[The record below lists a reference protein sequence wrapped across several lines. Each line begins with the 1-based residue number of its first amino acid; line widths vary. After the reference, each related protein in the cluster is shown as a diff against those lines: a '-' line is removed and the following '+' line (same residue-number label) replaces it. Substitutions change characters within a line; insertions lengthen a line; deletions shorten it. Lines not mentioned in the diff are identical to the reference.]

1 MGIHKSIKIITIAT
15 LILTSISTCVGA
27 RIQSLQTLDI
37 ALCILGLLAT
47 TYVVYFA
54 AFFFI
59 DKIKRDVIL
68 IKKNYWIWVILLVVA
83 VPFVF
88 ARIMLLMGMP
98 YALLADE
105 ANRYNI
111 IVAEGQAQGLSVL
124 WSAFFH
130 YLDSG
135 NQHITGEG
143 GRLMSAIMSVCGI
156 LLFNG
161 LLVSTMLSWTARRKE
176 QWDNGYIRYPLSSLP
191 KNRYAVV
198 IGANEV
204 VVPVIKDILKPYCRD
219 ERLDYLHL
227 QDNDYVVLLTSS
239 PIAQVREQLSAQLTD
254 DELNRVICYNGMR
267 NSQKEMEQLH
277 LPYASCIYILGEST
291 TGIHAETG
299 HDALN
304 MHCMNLIAHQL
315 KDYMHKMGDK
325 YVKKQCRV
333 MFDYHTTH
341 SVFQFSDIASI
352 VRETMAFIPFNL
364 YESWARKVLVDN
376 KAVNQG
382 HTIHYT
388 PLDGYEGIRATD
400 DKRVHLVIVGMSKMG
415 VALAEQT
422 LYHAHYMNADKQRT
436 RITFIDAEADKKMAF
451 FKGCHATLMELMR
464 HRYVD
469 SYANIHAPCFD
480 PMQDTDSKWKH
491 LSEDGK
497 SFIDTE
503 VEFVKGQV
511 ESDVVRSYLCELA
524 ADVQS
529 KVTIAVCLN
538 HTNQS
543 LAASLYLPIEVY
555 ESAQVQD
562 IWVYQ
567 RDVQDMVSNLT
578 DQAVSTSSIRYKK
591 LRPFGMLHEEEMGT
605 QTAYLK
611 AILVNTAYSATHD
624 HSWPV
629 DMGDKNDPGRRYA
642 QEAWEQLLVTKKW
655 SNYFFVH
662 SMYQKMRGACAQ
674 PSWAQPIIGAYND
687 PMYAHKN
694 WQQEMEQAIEHNLQA
709 MAVAEH
715 NRWNM
720 EQLLMGYSPCKK
732 AEDDRLQALVQEN
745 NQEEQARTKQT
756 LKLSAAKVHPNI
768 CDYKHLSLIDP
779 AAKDY
784 DTLLIRAIPRI
795 LMLVDGYGMCQ
806 YKNPETI

>member
-1 MGIHKSIKIITIAT
+1 MGTHKLTKYTAIVA
-15 LILTSISTCVGA
+15 LILMSMSTCIGA
-27 RIQSLQTLDI
+27 KTQGLHAWDI
-37 ALCILGLLAT
+37 VMCIIGLLAT
-47 TYVVYFA
+47 TYMVYFA
-54 AFFFI
+54 VFFFVE
-59 DKIKRDVIL
+59 KIQRDVIL
-68 IKKNYWIWVILLVVA
+68 IKKNYWIWVILLVLA

-88 ARIMLLMGMP
+88 ARLILLSGVP

-105 ANRYNI
+105 ANRYSV
-111 IVAEGQAQGLSVL
+111 IVTEGQPQAFSVL

-135 NQHITGEG
+135 NQHVTADI
-143 GRLMSAIMSVCGI
+143 GRLLSALMSICGI

-176 QWDNGYIRYPLSSLP
+176 QWDNGTIRYPLCSLP

-198 IGANEV
+198 IGANEA
-204 VVPVIKDILKPYCRD
+204 VVPVIKDLLKPYCRSK
-219 ERLDYLHL
+219 RLDYLHL
-227 QDNDYVVLLTSS
+227 QDNDYVVLLTSAPVS
-239 PIAQVREQLSAQLTD
+239 QVREQLSAQLSD

-291 TGIHAETG
+291 TGLHAETG

-315 KDYMHKMGDK
+315 KDYMIQMGDK

-341 SVFQFSDIASI
+341 SVFQFSDIASV

-376 KAVNQG
+376 RANNQG
-382 HTIHYT
+382 NLIHYT
-388 PLDGYEGIRATD
+388 PLDGYEGIQAND

-422 LYHAHYMNADKQRT
+422 LYHAHYLNGDKHRT
-436 RITFIDAEADKKMAF
+436 RITFIDSQADKKLPLF
-451 FKGCHATLMELMR
+451 QGCHATLLELMR
-464 HRYVD
+464 YRYMD
-469 SYANIHAPCFD
+469 SQQDMQSPWID
-480 PMQDTDSKWKH
+480 PMQDKNSKWQH
-491 LSEDGK
+491 LSAEGK
-497 SFIDTE
+497 NFIDTE
-503 VEFVKGQV
+503 VEFIKGNV
-511 ESDVVRSYLCELA
+511 ESDAVRAYLREVA
-524 ADVQS
+524 ADTQS
-529 KVTIAVCLN
+529 KLTIAVCLN
-538 HTNQS
+538 HTNQA

-555 ESAQVQD
+555 ESDQVQD

-567 RDVQDMVSNLT
+567 RDVQDMVANLT
-578 DQAVSTSSIRYKK
+578 DQAVATSSIRYRK
-591 LRPFGMLHEEEMGT
+591 LRPFGMLHGEEMGT

-611 AILVNTAYSATHD
+611 AILVNTAYSVTHD
-624 HSWPV
+624 HPWPQ
-629 DMGDKNDPGRRYA
+629 DMGNTSDQGRQYA
-642 QEAWEQLLVTKKW
+642 QEAWEQLMVTKKW
-655 SNYFFVH
+655 SNYFFVY
-662 SMYQKMRGACAQ
+662 SMYQKLRGACAK
-674 PSWAQPIIGAYND
+674 PSWGKPIIGAYND
-687 PMYAHKN
+687 PMYAQKG
-694 WQQEMEQAIEHNLQA
+694 WQQELEQAIEENLQA
-709 MAVAEH
+709 MAMAEH

-732 AEDDRLQALVQEN
+732 EDDDILQALVRNNNTQE
-745 NQEEQARTKQT
+745 QDRTKQA

-768 CDYKHLSLIDP
+768 CDYQHLSLIDP
-779 AAKDY
+779 AAHDY
-784 DTLLIRAIPRI
+784 DKLLIRAIPRI

-806 YKNPETI
+806 YKS